1 MNQIYTIDLEV
12 LCFGPTT
19 NIRKLRKVFT
29 ELLEDENGKQSSD
42 DLDKLFKDV
51 PPPKV
56 AQRISKEL
64 IDQVDALQKTG
75 GSRVGLVMSLP
86 DINERITEMELQELQ
101 VAKTCTCMVQWNS
114 KNTGMQHQV
123 IWNAGEKVSFEK

>member
-56 AQRISKEL
+56 AQRIS
-64 IDQVDALQKTG
+64 
-75 GSRVGLVMSLP
+75 
-86 DINERITEMELQELQ
+86 
-101 VAKTCTCMVQWNS
+101 
-114 KNTGMQHQV
+114 
-123 IWNAGEKVSFEK
+123 